1 MKISSLR
8 IKNFKSIRDLEIKEV
23 DYACILVGKNNT
35 GKTVVLDAIRAVMG
49 DYAIAGRDFTFPN
62 KPVEVTVGLELT
74 EQDLQILHDR
84 AAVSRY
90 KKYEAWER
98 DFKAKLPSYQDGVLT
113 FTWQMYENGTVYFND
128 GFKKNNTHIPAVLP
142 KLYYIDNSRNMEE
155 IERDFLNVQIDEEQM
170 MSLEENR
177 CVFDEGKVC
186 NDCFKCIGLINQKK
200 PEELTAFE
208 TARLLE
214 YKLYHVNMHGFSEN
228 VNRCFHRNSGKNQD
242 IQYKFNFSFDKV
254 FKIDTILHNNDRD
267 RDENIHEASA
277 GTRSIYILSL
287 LEAYIEAENSL
298 PSIIMIEDPEIYL
311 HPQLQKSACEVLY
324 KLSKKNQV
332 IFSTHSPNMIFNFS
346 SKQIKQV
353 CLDDEY
359 YTIAKEDEEIDRI
372 LDDLGY
378 AANDLMNVSFVFIV
392 EGKQDRSRLPLL
404 LEKYYAEIY
413 DDDGKLQR
421 VSIITT
427 NSCTNIKTYANL
439 KYMNQLYL
447 KDQFLMIRDSDG
459 KKPEYLVKQLC
470 NYYSNREAEDKGYLP
485 RVTPRN
491 VLVLKYYSFEN
502 YFLDPKVMA
511 KIGVVKSED
520 EFYNTLYQKFKDYL
534 YRLTSVKRMQRI
546 IGKRIN
552 SKKDIIDNM
561 ESFRIFVRG
570 HNLYDIFYGRYHGEE
585 ETEILRRYIDAA
597 PRECFRDILDAID
610 KFVYFENR
618 KKEQP

>member
-1 MKISSLR
+1 MKINSLR
-8 IKNFKSIRDLEIKEV
+8 IKNFKSIRDFVLTEV

-49 DYAIAGRDFTFPN
+49 EYAVAERDFNLQN
-62 KPVEVTVGLELT
+62 KPIEVTLALEFT
-74 EQDLQILHDR
+74 EEDLKILHSR
-84 AAVSRY
+84 AAVSKY
-90 KKYEAWER
+90 KRYEAWER
-98 DFKAKLPSYQDGVLT
+98 DFRAKLPSYQEGELT
-113 FTWQMYENGTVYFND
+113 FTWEMHENGAMYYND
-128 GFKKNNTHIPAVLP
+128 GFKKNNPYIPVILP
-142 KLYYIDNSRNMEE
+142 KIYYIDNSRNLADVEK
-155 IERDFLNVQIDEEQM
+155 DFLHVQIDEEQLL
-170 MSLEENR
+170 SLEENR
-177 CVFDEGKVC
+177 CIHDEGKVC
-186 NDCFKCIGLINQKK
+186 NDCFACIERINLKT
-200 PEELTAFE
+200 PEELTAIE
-208 TARLLE
+208 TARLME
-214 YKLYHVNMHGFSEN
+214 YKLYHVNMSGFSES
-228 VNRCFHRNSGKNQD
+228 VNACFHRNSGKNQN
-242 IQYKFNFSFDKV
+242 IQYKFNFSFDQV
-254 FKIDTILHNNDRD
+254 FKIDTILHNNDRE
-267 RDENIHEASA
+267 RDESIHEASA

-311 HPQLQKSACEVLY
+311 HPQLQKSAGEMLY
-324 KLSKKNQV
+324 RLSKKNQV
-332 IFSTHSPNMIFNFS
+332 IFSTHSPNMLFNFS
-346 SKQIKQV
+346 SRQIKQV
-353 CLDDEY
+353 CLDEEY
-359 YTIAKEDEEIDRI
+359 YTIAREDVEINRI

-413 DDDGKLQR
+413 DEEGKLKR

-470 NYYSNREAEDKGYLP
+470 NYYSNREAEDKGYIP
-485 RVTPRN
+485 RVTPKN

-502 YFLDPKVMA
+502 YFLDPAVMA
-511 KIGVVKSED
+511 KIGVVKSEE
-520 EFYNTLYQKFKDYL
+520 EFYNILYQKFKDYL

-552 SKKDIIDNM
+552 SKKDIMENM

-570 HNLYDIFYGRYHGEE
+570 HNLFDIFYGRYHGEE
-585 ETEILRRYIDAA
+585 ETEILRRYIEEA
-597 PRECFRDILDAID
+597 PRDCFKDILDAID
-610 KFVYFENR
+610 RFVYFENR
-618 KKEQP
+618 KKTE